1 MQVLVRG
8 LWLYFVLKNH
18 STRARQK
25 TSDAKGKEAAA
36 AREVMQCKMW
46 HAKMKGKGEF
56 FRCYSKDRDI
66 FKLFARKPDEFSEIS
81 ISWQIQFLLETQSHP
96 LKEFPFIVK

>member
-1 MQVLVRG
+1 
-8 LWLYFVLKNH
+8 
-18 STRARQK
+18 
-25 TSDAKGKEAAA
+25 
-36 AREVMQCKMW
+36 MW

-96 LKEFPFIVK
+96 LKEFPFIVKQYYRAEENYQGDEQQNGSFVDRIYFTTCKLLIVS